1 MESKPK
7 ACCANCEWCDKNG
20 YKCKRNGA
28 FVEKWMFCTYYHGNG
43 ITPEQ
48 EILELKNKLA
58 AQCAVYAQQTGHK
71 EAYVSQNGDSVDI
84 KPQFTVEEM
93 KYIKAS
99 IRPWDEK
106 EATLADSIIAKC
118 EAMLKGAQK

>member
-20 YKCKRNGA
+20 YKCKRSGA
-28 FVEKWMFCTYYHGNG
+28 FVDKWMFCTYYHGNG

-48 EILELKNKLA
+48 EILELKNKLV
-58 AQCAVYAQQTGHK
+58 AQCTVVGT
-71 EAYVSQNGDSVDI
+71 I
-84 KPQFTVEEM
+84 PQFTKAEVE
-93 KYIKAS
+93 A
-99 IRPWDEK
+99 IRK
-106 EATLADSIIAKC
+106 IAQFMGVTVADSIIAKC